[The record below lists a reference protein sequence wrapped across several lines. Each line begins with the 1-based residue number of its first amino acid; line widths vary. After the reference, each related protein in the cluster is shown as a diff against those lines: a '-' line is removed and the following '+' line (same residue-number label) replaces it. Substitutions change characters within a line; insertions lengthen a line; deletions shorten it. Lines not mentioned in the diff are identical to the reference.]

1 MYCRLITLIFS
12 GGKNYSSR
20 GKYYSL
26 RIFFLH
32 QISTFFTGQ
41 ILSLVLFLSLV
52 PVFCDKLIFT
62 LYSTLYSVQYDFHY
76 NIMSSWRLMY
86 TVVPMDIQDF
96 IKKKFQIVNIMYK
109 FEVLSHMKLSI
120 QNVALF
126 LPQACNNNKLA
137 NLFGLVY
144 TVHISS
150 LL

>member
-12 GGKNYSSR
+12 EGKNYSSR

-86 TVVPMDIQDF
+86 TVVPMSIQDF
-96 IKKKFQIVNIMYK
+96 IKKSFWMLIWYTNSKFLVTK
-109 FEVLSHMKLSI
+109 H
-120 QNVALF
+120 NVALF
-126 LPQACNNNKLA
+126 LKQAWSNNKLA
-137 NLFGLVY
+137 NLFRGVFTY
-144 TVHISS
+144 
-150 LL
+150 

>member
-12 GGKNYSSR
+12 EGKNYSSR

-86 TVVPMDIQDF
+86 TVVPMSIQDF
-96 IKKKFQIVNIMYK
+96 IKKSFWMLIWYTNSKFLVTKHY
-109 FEVLSHMKLSI
+109 
-120 QNVALF
+120 VALF
-126 LPQACNNNKLA
+126 LKQAWSNNKLA
-137 NLFGLVY
+137 NLFRGVFTY
-144 TVHISS
+144 
-150 LL
+150 

>member
-1 MYCRLITLIFS
+1 MITLIFS

-76 NIMSSWRLMY
+76 NVMSSWRLMY
-86 TVVPMDIQDF
+86 TVVPMSIQDF
-96 IKKKFQIVNIMYK
+96 IKKSFRLLILCTNLKFLVTWNCQYK
-109 FEVLSHMKLSI
+109 MWPSF
-120 QNVALF
+120 
-126 LPQACNNNKLA
+126 CNRHATTA
-137 NLFGLVY
+137 NWPIFSV
-144 TVHISS
+144 
-150 LL
+150 